1 VETVSVGRVVV
12 EALDGY
18 GRVQWRER
26 LALGEGRRS
35 FTIGRSVD
43 ADVTLDDPHAAALH
57 ASVEITDDGRVLAS
71 DLGSVNGL
79 IVCGKR
85 WSNTRGLE
93 LSDNT
98 LQIGRTRLRVR
109 TAHERLGPERPYPSA
124 VSPLARAPGWIA
136 AVAGAACASQA
147 VYITWLSAPR
157 DFAMSVV
164 SLLAVV
170 LAVAAGWVGVW
181 GLLSRVMQGEWR
193 WLRHGAICLGVSAAF
208 LAFRAVVDLGGFML
222 GLPPWGYSYIWL
234 GAAAL
239 ACALYLHL
247 MHAATLPASRA
258 ALVACGIPVLL
269 AAGTH
274 WLQERYQV
282 RDVNYIGAS
291 RRIYPPALRL
301 HPSDKLEDYFDRAT
315 ALRDLANRRLADA
328 LANEPGADGDN

>member
-1 VETVSVGRVVV
+1 MSVGRVVV

-26 LALGEGRRS
+26 LALEEGRRS

-43 ADVTLDDPHAAALH
+43 ADVTLDDPHAAPLH
-57 ASVEITDDGRVLAS
+57 AAVEITDDGRVLAS

-85 WSNTRGLE
+85 WCNTRGLE
-93 LSDNT
+93 LADNT

-109 TAHERLGPERPYPSA
+109 TAHERLGPERPDRLA
-124 VSPLARAPGWIA
+124 LSPLARAPGWIA
-136 AVAGAACASQA
+136 AAAGVACASQV
-147 VYITWLSAPR
+147 VYATWLSAPR

-170 LAVAAGWVGVW
+170 LAVAAGWVGLW

-193 WLRHGAICLGVSAAF
+193 WLRHSAVCLGVSAAF
-208 LAFRAVVDLGGFML
+208 VAVGALLELGGFVL
-222 GLPPWGYSYIWL
+222 GLPPSSNSDIWL

-247 MHAATLPASRA
+247 RHAATLAASRA
-258 ALVACGIPVLL
+258 ALVACGIPALL

-274 WLQERYQV
+274 WFEARDRV
-282 RDVNYIGAS
+282 RDVNHIGAS

-301 HPSDKLEDYFDRAT
+301 HASDKLEDYFNRAA
-315 ALRDLANRRLADA
+315 ALRDLADRRLADA
-328 LANEPGADGDN
+328 LADDPGTDGEE